1 MSIYDADDLAE
12 SARQE
17 RIEKLRKKV
26 EELGGSSTFISDD
39 CPSEIEENF
48 LKHVIAYEEAA
59 EVPLFDTLL
68 SSGISLPRPDELGEE
83 QLAEK
88 LWEVINALSLLKV
101 YLDST
106 NHLSDRELYTKLWS
120 DVLREPAVLMP
131 DDPSF
136 SSHLDMVG
144 SGSEEDIALY
154 LKYYADEDY
163 RQYWAKQWPEDP
175 IPPHEEPPFDRDR
188 HLLQSDMDEPLLMN

>member
-1 MSIYDADDLAE
+1 MSIYDADELAE
-12 SARQE
+12 NARQE

-26 EELGGSSTFISDD
+26 ESLGGSSTFISDD

-68 SSGISLPRPDELGEE
+68 SSGISLPRPEELGEE
-83 QLAEK
+83 QLTAK
-88 LWEVINALSLLKV
+88 LWELINALSLLRV

-106 NHLSDRELYTKLWS
+106 NHLSDRELYTKLWC
-120 DVLREPAVLMP
+120 DVLREPTVLIP
-131 DDPSF
+131 DQPSF
-136 SSHLDMVG
+136 SYHLDMVG

-163 RQYWAKQWPEDP
+163 RQDWAKDWPDDP
-175 IPPHEEPPFDRDR
+175 VPPHETPPFDRDR
-188 HLLQSDMDEPLLMN
+188 HLPQSDMDEPLLMN